1 MLPISSSPNLASARI
16 DGPLIKMLRN
26 RHLAHIRSAI
36 DVFNADE
43 RLELSLLE
51 TLEAH
56 QTQDFVE
63 AFKTFLAWLQNPY
76 AFYADKMHLAIV
88 ERDVETLTTLL
99 IMRAED
105 GHMPMVRKMYKKRW
119 VNDVVDDLK
128 DSFKGNI
135 GKILTT
141 AAKMTKMLTPTSHK
155 QQSTRSLLSGAGS
168 SLDAGSS
175 TGGAAAAVQ
184 PTPSPVEDKIVEVPS
199 TPFAEV
205 DAGKGEEEEKEKEEE
220 EEKEEENEE
229 AKEEEAK
236 EEEVAVDTAAAEKS
250 DDAGAHADGEVE
262 AAAAAEAPEEGA
274 EEEATEAEQN
284 VKQIEAGSDRT
295 DEPETDAEANAAAAA
310 TESNATEEV
319 AATGPSAAEA
329 SADAAAAPNG
339 VDMENAVSEKSAKS

>member
-1 MLPISSSPNLASARI
+1 
-16 DGPLIKMLRN
+16 MLRN

-205 DAGKGEEEEKEKEEE
+205 DAGKGEEEERAEEEKEKEEGEAEMEVE
-220 EEKEEENEE
+220 EEEERGRRGGRGEGRGGGKGGRGEGREGGKGGGGRGGGKGEGEGKEGR
-229 AKEEEAK
+229 K
-236 EEEVAVDTAAAEKS
+236 
-250 DDAGAHADGEVE
+250 G
-262 AAAAAEAPEEGA
+262 
-274 EEEATEAEQN
+274 
-284 VKQIEAGSDRT
+284 
-295 DEPETDAEANAAAAA
+295 
-310 TESNATEEV
+310 
-319 AATGPSAAEA
+319 
-329 SADAAAAPNG
+329 
-339 VDMENAVSEKSAKS
+339 